1 MLDQLDALTGRM
13 QELVAHVRQLR
24 EENHQ
29 LRMQLAG
36 SQAELAALNE
46 RIETATRRLDGL
58 IARLPQ
64 DGTGNAAG

>member
-1 MLDQLDALTGRM
+1 MQDQLDALTVRM
-13 QELVAHVRQLR
+13 HELVAHVRQLR
-24 EENHQ
+24 EENHR
-29 LRMQLAG
+29 LRTQLAT

-64 DGTGNAAG
+64 EAGRPEGA